1 MTKDEI
7 ITRKIRK
14 ELELQ
19 EKRQTDIDASMRRV
33 IELRKSLVSYY
44 PNFIKKSISSF
55 PNEFQ
60 SIENFPTT
68 EVIRSYLQYGN
79 PNICDDILL
88 YEYGWFDIKELAA
101 IIKVLYSLK
110 KQQEYKLITLANFE
124 DVYYGPEDVDKR
136 TTPYVNF
143 LIGPN
148 KRMKYLEKYNGTY
161 LDISYINNSIL
172 DDFNK
177 ERHLN
182 LVRIKQKGMLV
193 NSSLERRYVSYYYQF
208 NDEDIMNSGLSFSSR
223 YNIFDKYFGDVIRRL
238 NSEHRRNIGGLLS
251 FSIDIQD
258 NFIAKVLMSIVI
270 YKKKVNKKNLDNED
284 YKYIFYELFRENI
297 DLDSIIEREIPKSLV
312 KAR

>member
-33 IELRKSLVSYY
+33 VELRKSLVSYY

-110 KQQEYKLITLANFE
+110 KQQEYKLITLANLE
-124 DVYYGPEDVDKR
+124 DVYYGTEDVDKR
-136 TTPYVNF
+136 TIPYVNF

-161 LDISYINNSIL
+161 LDISYINNSFL

-182 LVRIKQKGMLV
+182 LVRIKQKGMFV
-193 NSSLERRYVSYYYQF
+193 NSSLERRCVSNYFKFY
-208 NDEDIMNSGLSFSSR
+208 DEDKMNSGLSFSSK

-238 NSEHRRNIGGLLS
+238 NSEYRRNIGGLFS
-251 FSIDIQD
+251 FSIDFQD

-270 YKKKVNKKNLDNED
+270 YKKKVNKQNLDNED